1 MVFVVVFF
9 SFYLFLYIF
18 VLIYFFVLLFFCYR
32 FHETLTRSN
41 IMFYIKYIGDF
52 ENITHFSH
60 DIVNKKSYCIV
71 LSQFISLGS
80 TDIFNKSTAGGGGAF
95 KSAKE
100 AINKFKYAARVVT
113 AVHRFRRGPLNTILN
128 MPQEQAIQ
136 IVVENNIKNIERD
149 KQSLHGCLSGIYI
162 KN

>member
-18 VLIYFFVLLFFCYR
+18 VSIYFFVLLSFCYR

-60 DIVNKKSYCIV
+60 DIVNKKS
-71 LSQFISLGS
+71 
-80 TDIFNKSTAGGGGAF
+80 
-95 KSAKE
+95 
-100 AINKFKYAARVVT
+100 
-113 AVHRFRRGPLNTILN
+113 
-128 MPQEQAIQ
+128 
-136 IVVENNIKNIERD
+136 
-149 KQSLHGCLSGIYI
+149 
-162 KN
+162 